1 MEAKSSKS
9 VRQVAVLSER
19 REGYLWGTM
28 GSTFGQILRIST
40 FGESHGPAVG
50 VVVDGLPSGLPID
63 LEAIQRDL
71 DRRRPG
77 QNKLTTQRKEAD
89 QVEILSGVF
98 EGKATGTPLAM
109 VVRNT
114 DQRSHDYGEM
124 ESLYRPS
131 HADLAYDLK
140 YGFRD
145 HRGGGRSSVRES
157 IARVAA
163 GALAKE
169 ILRKAS
175 GCEIL
180 SWVES
185 VEAVDAVVDPAT
197 VTSEAIEASLV
208 RCPDAEA
215 SAKMEA
221 AIHAARGDG
230 DSVGGTVRLLV
241 RNPPVGLGEPVFDR
255 AEALLGM
262 GMLSI
267 PASKGFEIGSGFAGS
282 RLRGSVHNDPL
293 VPGADRPHLTKN
305 DSGGIQGGITI
316 GEDILARIAFK
327 PTATIASSQSTVGK
341 DGEAAV
347 LAAKGRHDPCV
358 VSRAVPIVEAMAAL
372 VLADLFLLQRSREG
386 LFPV

>member
-1 MEAKSSKS
+1 
-9 VRQVAVLSER
+9 
-19 REGYLWGTM
+19 M
-28 GSTFGQILRIST
+28 GSIFGQILRVST

-50 VVVDGLPSGLPID
+50 VVIDGLPAGLPID
-63 LEAIQRDL
+63 MDAIQRDL

-89 QVEILSGVF
+89 AVEVLSGVF

-109 VVRNT
+109 LVRNT

-124 ESLYRPS
+124 VNLYRPS

-163 GALAKE
+163 GALAKA
-169 ILRKAS
+169 LLKHVS
-175 GCEIL
+175 GCEVL

-185 VEAVDAVVDPAT
+185 VETVEAQVDPSE
-197 VTSEAIEASLV
+197 VTGEAIEASLV
-208 RCPDAEA
+208 RCPDPAA
-215 SAKMEA
+215 SARMEA

-255 AEALLGM
+255 TEALLGM
-262 GMLSI
+262 AMLSI

-293 VPGADRPHLTKN
+293 VPGEGRPRLTKN
-305 DSGGIQGGITI
+305 DSGGIQGGITV

-327 PTATIASSQSTVGK
+327 PTATIASAQQTVGK
-341 DGEAAV
+341 DGQAAV

-372 VLADLFLLQRSREG
+372 VLADLFLLQRARAG
-386 LFPV
+386 LYPA

>member
-1 MEAKSSKS
+1 
-9 VRQVAVLSER
+9 
-19 REGYLWGTM
+19 M
-28 GSTFGQILRIST
+28 GSSFGQILRIST

-50 VVVDGLPSGLPID
+50 VVIDGLPSGLPID
-63 LEAIQRDL
+63 MEVIQRDL

-89 QVEILSGVF
+89 AVEILSGVY

-109 VVRNT
+109 LVRNT

-124 ESLYRPS
+124 VNLYRPS

-163 GALAKE
+163 GALAKA
-169 ILRKAS
+169 ILKQAS

-185 VEAVDAVVDPAT
+185 VEAVDATVDPAT

-221 AIHAARGDG
+221 AIQAARGDG

-241 RNPPVGLGEPVFDR
+241 RNPPTGLGEPVFDR
-255 AEALLGM
+255 TEALLGM
-262 GMLSI
+262 AMLSI

-293 VPGADRPHLTKN
+293 TPGEGRPRLTKN

-327 PTATIASSQSTVGK
+327 PTATIASSQQTVGK
-341 DGEAAV
+341 DGQAAT

-372 VLADLFLLQRSREG
+372 VLADLYLLQRSRSG
-386 LFPV
+386 LFPT